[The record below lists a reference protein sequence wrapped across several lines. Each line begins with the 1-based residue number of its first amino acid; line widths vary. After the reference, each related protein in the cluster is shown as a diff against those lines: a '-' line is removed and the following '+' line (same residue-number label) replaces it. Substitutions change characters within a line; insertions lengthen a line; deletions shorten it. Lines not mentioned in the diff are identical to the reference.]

1 MNPQQRPRLD
11 SRPSLPR
18 TGTSNLSTAAPAQPE
33 IHVIIRLP
41 YDRPPD
47 APQPPPQVVW
57 SPEKEK
63 ILWNELSRSWANLYA
78 INWTNL
84 SAQLDV
90 PVPYLLHRAQV
101 KYEEDLRG
109 LQGIRQAPLSAGPPF
124 STSPADER
132 PFGYSGQ
139 RTLTARPNIP
149 GSNPLSPSASTPT
162 SAPRLRRLSSSG
174 PTASKLSRVSNGS
187 THTLV
192 QPATNATRMAR
203 LNPVLTPLGTAT
215 GSQPST
221 PGSTPS
227 GTDSEDERE
236 AKEEA
241 QREEADQLAQKLKDL
256 QKMMGSGAFGFAR
269 ARPKPLESSP
279 APSITSSQNRSQT
292 ATVSIQPKGVKR
304 ASTTPTATAAMR
316 ADASATPTSAS
327 ASASVQSSIP
337 DIPSPASSSRARL
350 PVRVTRRA
358 TSASTRRS
366 PSAVSEVP
374 DRGPVGKIRAQDAG
388 SGHVSNASSFSDLSD
403 TDMSAS
409 ALEDALMSNNFRS
422 TTAGSRLSMF
432 SRHPRGPVNARH
444 SRYP

>member
-1 MNPQQRPRLD
+1 MLSYGSLTTVLQTPPRPHHK
-11 SRPSLPR
+11 S
-18 TGTSNLSTAAPAQPE
+18 
-33 IHVIIRLP
+33 VI
-41 YDRPPD
+41 
-47 APQPPPQVVW
+47 W

-63 ILWNELSRSWANLYA
+63 VLWNELSRSWTNLYA
-78 INWTNL
+78 INWTGL

-101 KYEEDLRG
+101 KYEGDLRG
-109 LQGIRQAPLSAGPPF
+109 LQGIRQGPLSAGPPL
-124 STSPADER
+124 STPVTSPADDR
-132 PFGYSGQ
+132 PLGYPAPRALS
-139 RTLTARPNIP
+139 TRPSVP

-162 SAPRLRRLSSSG
+162 SVPPLRRLSSSG
-174 PTASKLSRVSNGS
+174 PTGSKLSRVSNGS
-187 THTLV
+187 THTVV
-192 QPATNATRMAR
+192 QPTTTAARMAK

-215 GSQPST
+215 GSRPST

-227 GTDSEDERE
+227 DSDSEAERE

-256 QKMMGSGAFGFAR
+256 QKVMGSGTFGFAR
-269 ARPKPLESSP
+269 ARPKPLEISP
-279 APSITSSQNRSQT
+279 APSITASQTRSQT
-292 ATVSIQPKGVKR
+292 ATVSLPRGKR
-304 ASTTPTATAAMR
+304 SLTTPTGTGAAMR

-327 ASASVQSSIP
+327 ASMSAQGSIP
-337 DIPSPASSSRARL
+337 DIPSPASDSRARL

-366 PSAVSEVP
+366 PSAVSEALE
-374 DRGPVGKIRAQDAG
+374 RGPIGRTRAQDAG

-409 ALEDALMSNNFRS
+409 ALEDALMSNNFKS
-422 TTAGSRLSMF
+422 TSAASRLSMF
-432 SRHPRGPVNARH
+432 SRTHHPRGQVNARH